1 MATISPVFAT
11 LFDSEVK
18 QAYQGMSQLR
28 GTVRTKTGVVGSSVK
43 FNKLGKG
50 VAAIRIPGTD
60 VTPMN
65 LVYAPVTAT
74 LVDWN
79 ASEYSDIFN
88 QAKVNFNDRQELA
101 QAIAAA
107 MGRRFD
113 QTIIDAMVAA
123 SAPETVTEDIGG
135 TDTGLNIAKLVAAK
149 KALDANNVP
158 PGDRHIL
165 MHANQLADLLGT
177 TQVTSADYNSVKAL
191 VRGELDTYLGFQFHT
206 IGDRDEGGLAV
217 VSNERPVFAWHKS
230 AVGLAIGI
238 DIRTTID
245 WVPEKRSWLVSADF
259 SAGAVAIDEEG
270 LVEISAYEA

>member
-18 QAYQGMSQLR
+18 QAYQAGSDLR
-28 GTVRTKTGVVGSSVK
+28 GTVRTKTGVVGSTVK

-65 LVYAPVTAT
+65 LVYAPITVT

-88 QAKVNFNDRQELA
+88 QQKVNFNDRQELA
-101 QAIAAA
+101 QAIGSA
-107 MGRRFD
+107 MRRRFD
-113 QTIIDAMVAA
+113 QTILDAMVAA

-135 TDTGLNIAKLVAAK
+135 TDSGMNIAKLVAAK

-158 PGDRHIL
+158 PGDRHIV

-230 AVGLAIGI
+230 AIGMAIGI

-259 SAGAVAIDEEG
+259 SAGAAAIDEEG